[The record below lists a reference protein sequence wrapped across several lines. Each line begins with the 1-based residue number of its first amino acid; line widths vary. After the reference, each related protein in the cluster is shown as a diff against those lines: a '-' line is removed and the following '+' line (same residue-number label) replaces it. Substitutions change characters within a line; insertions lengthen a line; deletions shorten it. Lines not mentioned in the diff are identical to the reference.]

1 MFVVALVVFDS
12 MGFAQFED
20 ELLLAV
26 VGVVV
31 VVDDDDDDGGIGVVA
46 EAVVPWVSHLEQFGN
61 RLSFIYIRSSII
73 KLTVKIQNIIR
84 ISKSSL

>member
-20 ELLLAV
+20 EVLLLAV

-31 VVDDDDDDGGIGVVA
+31 VDDDGGDIGVAVA
-46 EAVVPWVSHLEQFGN
+46 EALVP
-61 RLSFIYIRSSII
+61 
-73 KLTVKIQNIIR
+73 
-84 ISKSSL
+84 

>member
-20 ELLLAV
+20 EVLLLAV

-31 VVDDDDDDGGIGVVA
+31 VDDDGGDIELVVAVA
-46 EAVVPWVSHLEQFGN
+46 EAVVPWVSHLVQFGN
-61 RLSFIYIRSSII
+61 RSSFLFILDQI
-73 KLTVKIQNIIR
+73 L
-84 ISKSSL
+84 